1 MRGVHF
7 DRYCIIEVMFLCT
20 LLQIYI
26 HVQGQD
32 IIFFAWASA
41 PHLLDGTGLACVF
54 NFVPR
59 LGTCVWRDGAAYKH
73 SLYLVLYKYTYKM
86 LVNPLG

>member
-1 MRGVHF
+1 MHLTADIHTRTRARLFFCMG
-7 DRYCIIEVMFLCT
+7 LC
-20 LLQIYI
+20 
-26 HVQGQD
+26 
-32 IIFFAWASA
+32 SA

-73 SLYLVLYKYTYKM
+73 SLYLVLYKYIYKM
-86 LVNPLG
+86 RVNPLG